1 MLIYLICILKRVS
14 STVCIN
20 KTHTVCWGVVF
31 VVLGKFWYCEGERR
45 REDKEE
51 GELEGEK

>member
-51 GELEGEK
+51 GLEGEK